1 MNQHDF
7 CYQGTESKYR
17 GHQNDRHTR
26 GLISNSHERQ
36 TKEVKKQQQKKPSKS
51 FNGNLWQQVR
61 MPGHLVGWPA
71 YGTTDQRG
79 GWPSVARLTWDQRG
93 GAGDWGMVSNGGSHE
108 VSRWHQTSCQQR
120 RRCPQLKSLRC
131 SSTMFTRV
139 HGLSYRGKNRRAA
152 GIESHKL
159 LLGNDVLPET
169 WAKNR
174 ESTPTE
180 PVFKNDVTEILT
192 QEIGI

>member
-1 MNQHDF
+1 MFGSIGPNFD
-7 CYQGTESKYR
+7 
-17 GHQNDRHTR
+17 D
-26 GLISNSHERQ
+26 
-36 TKEVKKQQQKKPSKS
+36 KS

-174 ESTPTE
+174 ESTGHKDGAVSTRCRVKKVIYNLIIQTRP
-180 PVFKNDVTEILT
+180 
-192 QEIGI
+192 